1 MPQVV
6 VHKLDWYS
14 KVILTVIAI
23 ALVALLFKPLL
34 TSQKAV
40 ALTGRQ
46 VLDVNLNIDKVG
58 GQKLLR
64 WWEAD
69 RAEKGIPLYID
80 GRITP
85 EQSKE

>member
-1 MPQVV
+1 MQQVV
-6 VHKLDWYS
+6 VHRLDWYS
-14 KVILTVIAI
+14 KIILTVIAI

-40 ALTGRQ
+40 ALTGKQ

-80 GRITP
+80 GRITT